1 VEAIVHSGASKC
13 FFHSDIATEIGVI
26 RLFKGKRIVAPTIK
40 RKVSLFA
47 YEHQVTL
54 HLEDASFEVT
64 GYFTDELAVPAV
76 LGISG
81 FFDRYAVNF
90 HPILPIPEFEVE
102 RREPHLSR
110 FFL

>member
-1 VEAIVHSGASKC
+1 MESIVHWGASRC

-102 RREPHLSR
+102 RL
-110 FFL
+110 F